1 MPGKSSARKTLR
13 TAVWNVATGLKRPLR
28 AVSTS
33 GLLVLV
39 IAALSIAAAAVSKAA
54 PPLPPLPPFA
64 SAPPIGVILEESAVN
79 EPGIEV
85 SADEEKASQVLDQ
98 MPASASPEAGA
109 AEDIQLV
116 TADLFLMQSD
126 ANGKANPE
134 AQSRE
139 QRDEE
144 KARLEQ
150 KDNDAA
156 AKSCGDQAK
165 ACQEALKTL
174 RDDGIETIALD
185 IRVGGRPGSDY
196 PCECRLEGE
205 TFEPRRFAT
214 TMMTWKAAG
223 NCHKPLYFEDW
234 NLERYGHS
242 HGPLD
247 PVISAAHF
255 FVTLPVLPY
264 KMGVELPWE
273 CVYPLGYYR
282 PGNCA
287 PWTVPAVP
295 ISCRGFAVE
304 AATVTG
310 LVFLLP

>member
-1 MPGKSSARKTLR
+1 MPITSSSRWNCCPTSWHAAARIERATVVIAGMLLATATLPMAFATPTEAEPSMPPLPLFESEPPAGLIVGKSSKDSEPLQTSLEP
-13 TAVWNVATGLKRPLR
+13 TAWIKLVAADVSVAQAAEKDTG
-28 AVSTS
+28 
-33 GLLVLV
+33 
-39 IAALSIAAAAVSKAA
+39 
-54 PPLPPLPPFA
+54 
-64 SAPPIGVILEESAVN
+64 
-79 EPGIEV
+79 
-85 SADEEKASQVLDQ
+85 EKAKQQ
-98 MPASASPEAGA
+98 
-109 AEDIQLV
+109 
-116 TADLFLMQSD
+116 
-126 ANGKANPE
+126 
-134 AQSRE
+134 
-139 QRDEE
+139 QRD
-144 KARLEQ
+144 KQEQ
-150 KDNDAA
+150 KDRDS
-156 AKSCGDQAK
+156 AKNACGDQTK
-165 ACQEALKTL
+165 DCKQALKNL

-205 TFEPRRFAT
+205 TFQPRRFAT

-223 NCHKPLYFEDW
+223 YCHKPLYFEDW
-234 NLERYGHS
+234 SLERYGHS

-247 PVISAAHF
+247 PVFSAAHF

-287 PWTVPAVP
+287 PWTVPAPP

-310 LVFLLP
+310 LLFLLP

>member
-1 MPGKSSARKTLR
+1 MPRTTSSRGNCR
-13 TAVWNVATGLKRPLR
+13 TASWNGAAGIERSMVAIVTMVL
-28 AVSTS
+28 ATS
-33 GLLVLV
+33 
-39 IAALSIAAAAVSKAA
+39 ALSITLAPASEAE
-54 PPLPPLPPFA
+54 PPLPLLPLFESEPPA
-64 SAPPIGVILEESAVN
+64 GVIVD
-79 EPGIEV
+79 EP
-85 SADEEKASQVLDQ
+85 
-98 MPASASPEAGA
+98 A
-109 AEDIQLV
+109 AADIQLA
-116 TADLFLMQSD
+116 TADLIMVQADEKSS
-126 ANGKANPE
+126 PE
-134 AQSRE
+134 RDRQQ
-139 QRDEE
+139 QRD
-144 KARLEQ
+144 KQEQ
-150 KDNDAA
+150 KDRDAA
-156 AKSCGDQAK
+156 KNACGEQSKDCK
-165 ACQEALKTL
+165 EALKNL
-174 RDDGIETIALD
+174 RDDRIETIALD

-205 TFEPRRFAT
+205 TFQPRRFAT
-214 TMMTWKAAG
+214 TTMTWKAAG

-247 PVISAAHF
+247 PVFSAAHF

-287 PWTVPAVP
+287 PWTVPAAP

-310 LVFLLP
+310 LLFLLP

>member
-1 MPGKSSARKTLR
+1 MPRTSSSRGKCR
-13 TAVWNVATGLKRPLR
+13 TASWNVAAGIER
-28 AVSTS
+28 AMVAIVTMLLATS
-33 GLLVLV
+33 
-39 IAALSIAAAAVSKAA
+39 ALSITLAPASEAEPPS
-54 PPLPPLPPFA
+54 PPLPLFESEPPVGVIVDEPAAAEIQLA
-64 SAPPIGVILEESAVN
+64 SADVIMVQ
-79 EPGIEV
+79 
-85 SADEEKASQVLDQ
+85 ADEKAS
-98 MPASASPEAGA
+98 PE
-109 AEDIQLV
+109 
-116 TADLFLMQSD
+116 
-126 ANGKANPE
+126 
-134 AQSRE
+134 
-139 QRDEE
+139 RDKQE
-144 KARLEQ
+144 RRDRQEQ
-150 KDNDAA
+150 KDRDAA
-156 AKSCGDQAK
+156 KNACGEQSKDCK
-165 ACQEALKTL
+165 EALKNL

-205 TFEPRRFAT
+205 TFQPRRFAT

-247 PVISAAHF
+247 PVFSAAHF

-273 CVYPLGYYR
+273 CIYPLGYYR
-282 PGNCA
+282 PGSCA

-295 ISCRGFAVE
+295 ISCRGFAAE

>member
-1 MPGKSSARKTLR
+1 MPRTSLSRGKCR
-13 TAVWNVATGLKRPLR
+13 TASWNAATGIER
-28 AVSTS
+28 ATVALVAMLLATS
-33 GLLVLV
+33 
-39 IAALSIAAAAVSKAA
+39 ALSITLAPASEAEPPS
-54 PPLPPLPPFA
+54 PPLPLFESEPPA
-64 SAPPIGVILEESAVN
+64 GVIVGMIVD
-79 EPGIEV
+79 EPAAAEIQLTTADV
-85 SADEEKASQVLDQ
+85 IMVQADEN
-98 MPASASPEAGA
+98 ASPER
-109 AEDIQLV
+109 DKQ
-116 TADLFLMQSD
+116 
-126 ANGKANPE
+126 
-134 AQSRE
+134 E
-139 QRDEE
+139 QRDSQ
-144 KARLEQ
+144 KQ
-150 KDNDAA
+150 KDRDAA
-156 AKSCGDQAK
+156 KNACGEQSKDCK
-165 ACQEALKTL
+165 EALKNL

-205 TFEPRRFAT
+205 TFQPRRFAT

-247 PVISAAHF
+247 PVFSAAHF

-287 PWTVPAVP
+287 PWTVPAPP

-310 LVFLLP
+310 LLFLLP

>member
-1 MPGKSSARKTLR
+1 
-13 TAVWNVATGLKRPLR
+13 VGLKAWALPIAMSL
-28 AVSTS
+28 AIFAATVSPGTVS
-33 GLLVLV
+33 P
-39 IAALSIAAAAVSKAA
+39 ALGDDQTADAAAVASSVSM
-54 PPLPPLPPFA
+54 PPA
-64 SAPPIGVILEESAVN
+64 GVLLEEAPDQAAGEAV
-79 EPGIEV
+79 
-85 SADEEKASQVLDQ
+85 A
-98 MPASASPEAGA
+98 
-109 AEDIQLV
+109 
-116 TADLFLMQSD
+116 
-126 ANGKANPE
+126 
-134 AQSRE
+134 
-139 QRDEE
+139 
-144 KARLEQ
+144 
-150 KDNDAA
+150 DAA
-156 AKSCGDQAK
+156 DDLGAGQAPEPDDSIVLVALADTATAATQKTAAQKEKDAAKNPCGDQTK
-165 ACQEALKTL
+165 DCKEALKNL
-174 RDDGIETIALD
+174 RDDGIASIALD

-223 NCHKPLYFEDW
+223 NCHKPLYF
-234 NLERYGHS
+234 
-242 HGPLD
+242 
-247 PVISAAHF
+247 SAAHF

>member
-1 MPGKSSARKTLR
+1 MTLSSRRKLR
-13 TAVWNVATGLKRPLR
+13 TTAWNAATRIDRSALRFAVLKAWALHIAMGLAIFAATLSQGT
-28 AVSTS
+28 VSP
-33 GLLVLV
+33 
-39 IAALSIAAAAVSKAA
+39 ALGDEQSADAAAAESSVSM
-54 PPLPPLPPFA
+54 PPA
-64 SAPPIGVILEESAVN
+64 GVLL
-79 EPGIEV
+79 
-85 SADEEKASQVLDQ
+85 DE
-98 MPASASPEAGA
+98 SPEQAPEPDYSIVLVALADTTTA
-109 AEDIQLV
+109 ATQK
-116 TADLFLMQSD
+116 TA
-126 ANGKANPE
+126 
-134 AQSRE
+134 AQK
-139 QRDEE
+139 E
-144 KARLEQ
+144 K
-150 KDNDAA
+150 DAA
-156 AKSCGDQAK
+156 KNPCGDQTK
-165 ACQEALKTL
+165 DCKEALKNL
-174 RDDGIETIALD
+174 RDDGIASIALD

-205 TFEPRRFAT
+205 TFQPRRFAT

-247 PVISAAHF
+247 PVFSAAHF

>member
-1 MPGKSSARKTLR
+1 MAVAIGAILLASNVLLIAGATASA
-13 TAVWNVATGLKRPLR
+13 AEQ
-28 AVSTS
+28 
-33 GLLVLV
+33 
-39 IAALSIAAAAVSKAA
+39 
-54 PPLPPLPPFA
+54 PLPPLPP
-64 SAPPIGVILEESAVN
+64 SLESTPPAGVILD
-79 EPGIEV
+79 EPMV
-85 SADEEKASQVLDQ
+85 DEPV
-98 MPASASPEAGA
+98 
-109 AEDIQLV
+109 AETTSEIQLT
-116 TADLFLMQSD
+116 TAALIMVQDDGDGTVIPENRSQRRQD
-126 ANGKANPE
+126 AQQARQTEKD
-134 AQSRE
+134 RE
-139 QRDEE
+139 
-144 KARLEQ
+144 
-150 KDNDAA
+150 A
-156 AKSCGDQAK
+156 AKGACGEQSK
-165 ACQEALKTL
+165 ECREALKML
-174 RDDGIETIALD
+174 RGDGIETIQLD

-205 TFEPRRFAT
+205 TFQPRRFAT

-242 HGPLD
+242 HGALD
-247 PVISAAHF
+247 PVLSAAHF

-282 PGNCA
+282 PGSCA